1 MPAPTT
7 STLLSEAESMLGLG
21 IVYGL
26 VVLVAALLFAFGL
39 TGEQN
44 RILIGV
50 GLLLLALC
58 AILGTQPDWPVKRR
72 DLD

>member
-1 MPAPTT
+1 
-7 STLLSEAESMLGLG
+7 MLGLG

-26 VVLVAALLFAFGL
+26 VVLLAGLCFAFGL
-39 TGEQN
+39 MGEQN

-50 GLLLLALC
+50 GLVLLALC

>member
-1 MPAPTT
+1 MV
-7 STLLSEAESMLGLG
+7 GLG

-26 VVLVAALLFAFGL
+26 VVLLAALLFAFGL

-50 GLLLLALC
+50 GLVLLALC

>member
-1 MPAPTT
+1 MV
-7 STLLSEAESMLGLG
+7 GLG

-26 VVLVAALLFAFGL
+26 VVLIAALLFAFGL
-39 TGEQN
+39 MGEQN

-50 GLLLLALC
+50 GLVLLALC
-58 AILGTQPDWPVKRR
+58 AIFGTQPDWPVKRR